1 MKNLI
6 IALLA
11 TLIMLSGCIGSS
23 LVRKLYDKDGRLIKS
38 LEVNN
43 LKGMVNTEMKSLR
56 MTIRDGNDFFVVF
69 NFTDSNVTD
78 SPESATAIGDAVT
91 NVMSG
96 GASGLAKEAL
106 K

>member
-6 IALLA
+6 VAMLA
-11 TLIMLSGCIGSS
+11 VLIMLSGCIGSS

-43 LKGMVNTEMKSLR
+43 LKGMVNTEMKSLK
-56 MTIRDGNDFFVVF
+56 MTIQDGNDFYVVF

-78 SPESATAIGDAVT
+78 SPESAVAIGDAVT
-91 NVMSG
+91 NVMTG
-96 GASGLAKEAL
+96 GASEIGKEVF

>member
-6 IALLA
+6 VALLA
-11 TLIMLSGCIGSS
+11 CLIMMSGCIGSS

-56 MTIRDGNDFFVVF
+56 MYIQDGNDFFVEF
-69 NFTDSNVTD
+69 YFTDSNVTD
-78 SPESATAIGDAVT
+78 SPESMDAIGDAVT
-91 NVMSG
+91 NVMTG
-96 GASGLAKEAL
+96 GASEIGKEVL